1 MASSSGGWRYEPV
14 AVISF
19 LPTDSFNV
27 VVLMAVFTL
36 IALGLHFTF
45 GLLNVVN
52 LAHGEFLLIGA
63 YTTFQVQE
71 ATGNVVLG
79 ILLAPVVAATVGI
92 LVERGILRSLYER
105 PLDSL
110 LATFGV
116 AVIIRQVVQL
126 IYSANPRSVEDAI
139 GGSFAVLGF
148 NVPWWRLVV
157 VLTTVGL
164 VALVSALFA
173 RTEFGLHARAT
184 VRNPVLAETMGI
196 NVGVMRAALFALG
209 SAIAGLAGALL
220 APINTL
226 DPQFGLLFL
235 VNSFLVVILG
245 GQGSLRGL
253 LVAAA
258 VLGGSLSVLQ
268 FVISTVHA
276 QIIVLVI
283 AIVLVRLR
291 PVIAE
296 RIAGRRDRR
305 SSVRGS
311 GPGSGGRALTAEAHR
326 QG

>member
-1 MASSSGGWRYEPV
+1 MTTFAAIG
-14 AVISF
+14 F
-19 LPTDSFNV
+19 LPIDSFNV
-27 VVLMAVFTL
+27 VVLIAVFML

-63 YTTFQVQE
+63 YTAFQVQE

-79 ILLAPVVAATVGI
+79 IFLAPVVAAIIGI
-92 LVERGILRSLYER
+92 VMERGILRSLYER

-110 LATFGV
+110 LATFGL

-126 IYSANPRSVEDAI
+126 IYSANPRRVHDAI
-139 GGSFAVLGF
+139 GGSFEVAGF
-148 NVPWWRLVV
+148 NVPSWRLVV
-157 VLTTVGL
+157 VIATVGL
-164 VALVSALFA
+164 VALTSAILA
-173 RTEFGLHARAT
+173 KTDFGLHARAT
-184 VRNPVLAETMGI
+184 VRNPALAETMGI
-196 NVGVMRAALFALG
+196 NVGVMRAALFAMG

-253 LVAAA
+253 VVAA
-258 VLGGSLSVLQ
+258 VLLGGSLSILQ
-268 FVISTVHA
+268 FVIPTVYA

-283 AIVLVRLR
+283 AIVAVRLR
-291 PVIAE
+291 PVVAE
-296 RIAGRRDRR
+296 RIAAYRERR
-305 SSVRGS
+305 SS
-311 GPGSGGRALTAEAHR
+311 AA
-326 QG
+326 